1 MIHLVT
7 GGSGS
12 GKSEYAENWL
22 TGRNKK
28 DGTYIYIATMQP
40 YTEETMKKIE
50 RHHRLRAGKGF
61 RTLEKYTDLSELEI
75 PKNQG
80 ILLEC
85 ISNLVA
91 NELYRED
98 GTLNDLKETK
108 EKVEALIKEHGY
120 TTNIAAKSLRTSKS
134 KTIGLIVPNIDNA
147 WFSQLALAIEK
158 QFFDNNYSVFI
169 CNTSQDEKKEVAYF
183 KSLDSKMV
191 DGIICISGIEEIPSH
206 FLSRDIPI
214 VCIDR
219 KPKDHSEAYYVES
232 NHYSGGYQA
241 TEELINQGCKN
252 IAILSRNK
260 SLSVNRQRLKGYL
273 DALKDHHLEAKEE
286 LQIFVDANQANYEGA
301 RQAID
306 KLIKSEVPF
315 DGIFATND
323 WRAYGALV
331 ALQENGIKVPDQVK
345 LIGFDDIFIA
355 STSHPTLSTI
365 RQDTP
370 ALAKTAC
377 DLLLNLMNKE
387 DNTEELQKRYVLP
400 VEIIRRE
407 STA

>member
-1 MIHLVT
+1 MAQ
-7 GGSGS
+7 
-12 GKSEYAENWL
+12 KSISIKEIAKMANVSVA
-22 TGRNKK
+22 TVSRVINNNGR
-28 DGTYIYIATMQP
+28 
-40 YTEETMKKIE
+40 
-50 RHHRLRAGKGF
+50 F
-61 RTLEKYTDLSELEI
+61 S
-75 PKNQG
+75 
-80 ILLEC
+80 
-85 ISNLVA
+85 
-91 NELYRED
+91 
-98 GTLNDLKETK
+98 KETK
-108 EKVEALIKEHGY
+108 EKVEALIKEYGY
-120 TTNIAAKSLRTSKS
+120 TTNVAAKSLRTSKS

-147 WFSQLALAIEK
+147 WFSQLALA
-158 QFFDNNYSVFI
+158 N
-169 CNTSQDEKKEVAYF
+169 EKKEIAYF

-191 DGIICISGIEEIPSH
+191 DGIICISGIEEIPTH

-252 IAILSRNK
+252 IVILSRNK

-273 DALKDHHLEAKEE
+273 DALKDHHLEPKEE
-286 LQIFVDANQANYEGA
+286 LQILVDANQANYEGA

-306 KLIKSEVPF
+306 KLIKSGIPF

-331 ALQENGIKVPDQVK
+331 ALQENNIKVPEEVK

-355 STSHPTLSTI
+355 STSHPSLSTI
-365 RQDTP
+365 KQNTP

-377 DLLLNLMNKE
+377 DLLLNLMNNE
-387 DNTEELQKRYVLP
+387 NTEELQKRYILP
-400 VEIIRRE
+400 IEVVRRE
-407 STA
+407 STAK